1 MANYNDELVSL
12 VKFGELTFLFLPGEN
27 GGRLVPAKEIKSVV
41 PDYRDGGS
49 LIFLSNS
56 EKAIR
61 VPQTPEEIVEDVESS
76 NPHPAE
82 A

>member
-1 MANYNDELVSL
+1 MANYKDELVSL
-12 VKFGELTFLFLPGEN
+12 VQFGDLTFVFFPGES

-61 VPQTPEEIVEDVESS
+61 IPQTPEEIVEDVESS
-76 NPHPAE
+76 SAHPTE